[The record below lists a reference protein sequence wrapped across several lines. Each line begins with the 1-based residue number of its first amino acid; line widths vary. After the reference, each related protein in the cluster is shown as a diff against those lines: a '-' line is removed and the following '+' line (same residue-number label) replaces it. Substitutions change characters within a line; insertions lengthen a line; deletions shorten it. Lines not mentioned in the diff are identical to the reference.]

1 MKELTELQQKDLQ
14 YIFHP
19 CSQMKDYENLPP
31 MVIKKA
37 KGIYL
42 EDELGNKYMD
52 CVSSWWVN
60 LFGHCNDRINKVI
73 WEQIRQS

>member
-31 MVIKKA
+31 MVIKKLR
-37 KGIYL
+37 GYI
-42 EDELGNKYMD
+42 
-52 CVSSWWVN
+52 
-60 LFGHCNDRINKVI
+60 
-73 WEQIRQS
+73 